1 MSREVAPLVGLDERT
16 IATRFLFGH
25 FFINCRVQQSQ
36 GSSPNTVVLNK
47 FLTTVAPFRLAT
59 MLPSQDYQVTR
70 QQMHGK
76 SSEERNAL
84 LSLLQKDSRGHEAV
98 TREYVER
105 WNTDGHGDDKDIEA
119 GRETRKGEYMSLV
132 NK

>member
-1 MSREVAPLVGLDERT
+1 
-16 IATRFLFGH
+16 
-25 FFINCRVQQSQ
+25 
-36 GSSPNTVVLNK
+36 
-47 FLTTVAPFRLAT
+47 

-76 SSEERNAL
+76 SSAERNAF

-105 WNTDGHGDDKDIEA
+105 WNTDGHGDEKDIEA